1 MLVLEWLSLLETRD
15 NPSRN
20 ATCFVCRRAV
30 CWGQASLLCI
40 YFLLLFGQPL
50 RGPTFTAM
58 LCQRSATTNT
68 VDGVLH
74 ICCSYDTIVA
84 LDEDVRQR
92 IVEMGFAEN
101 PSDSAW

>member
-1 MLVLEWLSLLETRD
+1 MLRVQESCLLG
-15 NPSRN
+15 PSI
-20 ATCFVCRRAV
+20 VV
-30 CWGQASLLCI
+30 MYL
-40 YFLLLFGQPL
+40 FLIIIWSTSQ
-50 RGPTFTAM
+50 RPTFTAM

>member
-1 MLVLEWLSLLETRD
+1 
-15 NPSRN
+15 
-20 ATCFVCRRAV
+20 
-30 CWGQASLLCI
+30 
-40 YFLLLFGQPL
+40 
-50 RGPTFTAM
+50 M